1 MKNGLTLFLGVFATL
16 AISWAGLLL
25 AAHRQ
30 IGGLSQFK
38 DPVEETL
45 NPQPR
50 SGLADQ
56 GRLVYQDLGCVTCHT
71 QQVRHGETSADIK
84 RSWGER
90 SSYARDYIR
99 DQTALI
105 GQSRLGPD
113 LRNIGARAYADAEYL
128 HTILYAPSAVAPGT
142 NMPAHAFLY
151 EVRPLAGNQSSYKA
165 IKLPGKYAPGAGW
178 EVVPT
183 HRAEAL
189 VAYLQS
195 LKDTYDYPTERDL
208 NTPAAH
214 EAEHDGAKAKEATP
228 VEKPK
233 EGGH

>member
-25 AAHRQ
+25 AAHKQ
-30 IGGLSQFK
+30 IGSLGQFK

-45 NPQPR
+45 NPQPL

-71 QQVRHGETSADIK
+71 QQVRHGETGPDIK
-84 RSWGER
+84 RGWGER

-99 DQTALI
+99 DKTTLI

-113 LRNIGARAYADAEYL
+113 LRNIGARAYANAEYL
-128 HTILYAPSAVAPGT
+128 HAILYAPSSVAPGT
-142 NMPAHAFLY
+142 NMPAHTFLY
-151 EVRPLAGNQSSYKA
+151 EVRSTASSQPSYKA
-165 IKLPGKYAPGAGW
+165 IKLPSKYAPGAGF

-195 LKDTYDYPTERDL
+195 LKDTYDYPTERSL
-208 NTPAAH
+208 NAA
-214 EAEHDGAKAKEATP
+214 AEQTTEGA
-228 VEKPK
+228 
-233 EGGH
+233 H